1 MGEDAL
7 ELIAK
12 RDIVSMFHFA
22 LQRLYSGPLGAAGL
36 HAPARAATQVHEVE
50 QENALRQ
57 FVWVQEKNWKS
68 VTTELVQN
76 RLVMILTGKRGDN
89 GAPAHELATLAT
101 SSEGGNVITAV
112 PVNV

>member
-22 LQRLYSGPLGAAGL
+22 LLQQLDSGPLGAAGL

-57 FVWVQEKNWKS
+57 FVRVQ
-68 VTTELVQN
+68 
-76 RLVMILTGKRGDN
+76 
-89 GAPAHELATLAT
+89 
-101 SSEGGNVITAV
+101 
-112 PVNV
+112 